1 MNPGTGSVEPTAGPS
16 KDPVVVEVHPGA
28 GVIDR
33 REDVLLVIPVVGTQQ
48 WPQVKELLQLW
59 HRPGAHTGN
68 VHERTVT
75 ALLTAAEAGGL
86 PGLVLLNGLD
96 AEVEVWAYGDVEV
109 TLDGSE
115 QRSFEGAGAQPWV
128 AHRVPRS
135 VSMLRILAGGAAG
148 ITTLGPNPF
157 HLEGGTVP
165 GSGVTLHRFGLS
177 PRVEP
182 AESAA
187 GLSGAPPA
195 AGLSGTEVAGRS
207 VAQLGGAPQATV
219 TRKAVTFESVL
230 LTTADQS
237 PPRRPALPLED
248 PADLPDVV
256 PEGDSPELVDGVECP
271 MGHFND
277 PVLAQCVTCGAP
289 LEWLPGRTVR
299 RPRPPLGVLVTDTG
313 SVFAL
318 IGGYVIGRA
327 PERDQAVL
335 SGRAKALVLHDVG
348 QSVSRV
354 HAQLDVSGWRVFV
367 TDRGSA
373 NGTFI
378 SSAAQG
384 GPWERVGN
392 HAPTVFTP
400 GSRLRIG
407 GRQLL
412 FETYREE
419 AAGRV
424 GRL

>member
-1 MNPGTGSVEPTAGPS
+1 MSIPTEGRQERMNSEAGTVEPTAGPNS
-16 KDPVVVEVHPGA
+16 DPVLVEVHPGA

-33 REDVLLVIPVVGTQQ
+33 HENVLLVIPVVGTHQ
-48 WPQVKELLQLW
+48 WPQVKELLELW
-59 HRPGAHTGN
+59 HRPGAHIPN
-68 VHERTVT
+68 AQERTAD

-86 PGLVLLNGLD
+86 PGLVLLHGLD
-96 AEVEVWAYGDVEV
+96 GDVDVRAYGDVEV
-109 TLDGSE
+109 TLDGSD
-115 QRSFEGAGAQPWV
+115 QRSFSGTDARPWV
-128 AHRVPRS
+128 ARRVPGS
-135 VSMLRILAGGAAG
+135 VSILRVLAGGAAG
-148 ITTLGPNPF
+148 STTPGPSPF

-165 GSGVTLHRFGLS
+165 GSGVTLHR
-177 PRVEP
+177 
-182 AESAA
+182 A
-187 GLSGAPPA
+187 GLPPP
-195 AGLSGTEVAGRS
+195 LS
-207 VAQLGGAPQATV
+207 GAPQATV
-219 TRKAVTFESVL
+219 ARKAVTFESVL
-230 LTTADQS
+230 LTDVAEQR

-248 PADLPDVV
+248 PADLLDVA
-256 PEGDSPELVDGVECP
+256 PEGETPEFVDGVECP

-277 PVLAQCVTCGAP
+277 PASTNCVTCGTA

-318 IGGYVIGRA
+318 TGGYVIGRA

-378 SSAAQG
+378 SRAAQG
-384 GPWERVGN
+384 APWERVRDN
-392 HAPTVFTP
+392 PPTVFTP
-400 GSRLRIG
+400 GARLRIG
-407 GRQLL
+407 GRQVL